1 MILTRPRFTVKDGAD
16 TLVENAVALT
26 GAQTKRRVVNL
37 ALRRLIRRGSL
48 VANLSLGLALA
59 LVLAVAPSY
68 GAARERTRPTVSS
81 TDPADGATG
90 VAIDQSISATFS
102 EAMNPSTLSNVT
114 FTLKDGN
121 RAVVGTVRCTGS
133 TATFTP
139 ANDLAPNTAYTARIK
154 PGVKDLA
161 GNPQAANFVWSFTT
175 AAATDTTRPTVIS
188 TVPADG
194 ATAVAINQTISAT
207 FSEAMD
213 PLTISAASFLLTG
226 PGGAPVMG
234 TVAYDV
240 GSRIA
245 TLTPA
250 TGLAPNAVY
259 SATVTTGVTDLAG
272 NALAANFIWSF
283 ATAATTDATR
293 PSVSSTVPSNG
304 AIGVPIGGN
313 IATTFNEV
321 MDPLTINTATFT
333 LMEGATPVN
342 GTVSY
347 TGGNR
352 DLQPIQHSCAQHPLY
367 GHDHD
372 RSQGPRRQCAGR

>member
-226 PGGAPVMG
+226 PGGALVMG

-272 NALAANFIWSF
+272 NALAANFGLELRDCRDHGRDPAIREF
-283 ATAATTDATR
+283 D
-293 PSVSSTVPSNG
+293 G
-304 AIGVPIGGN
+304 AEQWCHRC
-313 IATTFNEV
+313 ADRREH
-321 MDPLTINTATFT
+321 
-333 LMEGATPVN
+333 
-342 GTVSY
+342 
-347 TGGNR
+347 R
-352 DLQPIQHSCAQHPLY
+352 DHLQ
-367 GHDHD
+367 
-372 RSQGPRRQCAGR
+372 